1 MKSIAIFC
9 GSAFNGDPAIIKAI
23 DELAGAFAAR
33 NITMVFGGAN
43 VGTMGILADAVLS
56 RGGKVTGVLPQFLMD
71 REIAHTGLT
80 ELHIVDSMHQRKQLM
95 TELSDGI
102 ITLPGGAGTLDE
114 YFEAFTWL
122 QLGLHSKP
130 VGILNLNGFYD
141 PLLQQF
147 DVMVA
152 HGFLK
157 PDSRKM
163 VLASPEINNLLDLMA
178 SFSR

>member
-130 VGILNLNGFYD
+130 VGILNLNGFTTRYY
-141 PLLQQF
+141 
-147 DVMVA
+147 
-152 HGFLK
+152 
-157 PDSRKM
+157 S
-163 VLASPEINNLLDLMA
+163 SLM
-178 SFSR
+178 